1 MLKRKKCSKMLKTIL
16 KFMIFFWY
24 FFGVV
29 VIGNK
34 IDIWETM
41 SDAKVNR
48 KAHIENFN
56 HVRY

>member
-1 MLKRKKCSKMLKTIL
+1 
-16 KFMIFFWY
+16 MIFFWD

-41 SDAKVNR
+41 SDGKVNR
-48 KAHIENFN
+48 KPHIEILNF
-56 HVRY
+56 VRY

>member
-1 MLKRKKCSKMLKTIL
+1 
-16 KFMIFFWY
+16 MIFFWD

-29 VIGNK
+29 ILGNK

-48 KAHIENFN
+48 KPHIEIFDF
-56 HVRY
+56 VRY

>member
-1 MLKRKKCSKMLKTIL
+1 
-16 KFMIFFWY
+16 MIFFCD

-29 VIGNK
+29 ILGNK

>member
-1 MLKRKKCSKMLKTIL
+1 
-16 KFMIFFWY
+16 MIFFCD

-29 VIGNK
+29 ILGNK

-48 KAHIENFN
+48 KPHIESFN

>member
-1 MLKRKKCSKMLKTIL
+1 
-16 KFMIFFWY
+16 MIFFWD

-29 VIGNK
+29 IIGNK

-48 KAHIENFN
+48 KPHIEIFNF
-56 HVRY
+56 VRYR